1 MQQCTGDDTV
11 SRVLHIVALTPPNT
25 TPFQFE
31 PEHEISEDQN
41 IEDVQYQINQNEDDR
56 RVYEARVGQ
65 NGWCLCGY
73 CLPMLTEKESICCKE
88 CYCFYAITDIPCIT
102 AHTSFEAVCLNRDVL
117 WAALVSLHD
126 RESADL
132 YASYRQFTWRM
143 HGRLGRRIRRVIPS
157 CAVNKIR
164 NIYSDGIYAG
174 FEDVDID
181 YTEID
186 QAWRDW

>member
-1 MQQCTGDDTV
+1 MLQKMSSVQ
-11 SRVLHIVALTPPNT
+11 
-25 TPFQFE
+25 PFQFE
-31 PEHEISEDQN
+31 PEHEISEDEN

-56 RVYEARVGQ
+56 KVYEVRVGQ

-73 CLPMLTEKESICCKE
+73 CLPMLTGKESVCCKE
-88 CYCFYAITDIPCIT
+88 LQFFAVAVPDIPCIT

-132 YASYRQFTWRM
+132 SYRYASYRQFTWWM
-143 HGRLGRRIRRVIPS
+143 HVIR
-157 CAVNKIR
+157 IR
-164 NIYSDGIYAG
+164 NIYSEPDGIYAG